1 MVGKACGQNH
11 RPREVGKQLLS
22 LRYSVWRPCPWVAP
36 PYSGW
41 AFPVQQDSSSADS
54 HRAYPE
60 LRLLGAARSLQAD
73 REGEE
78 GMIGRFLVAR
88 LLPPNITPKVEEGWS
103 EKIVLGEGGY
113 AYNRAK

>member
-1 MVGKACGQNH
+1 MGRITDRG
-11 RPREVGKQLLS
+11 RLGSSYS
-22 LRYSVWRPCPWVAP
+22 LFVIQSGDPAHGVAP

-60 LRLLGAARSLQAD
+60 LGLLGAARSLQAD

-88 LLPPNITPKVEEGWS
+88 LLPTNITPKVEEGWS
-103 EKIVLGEGGY
+103 EKIVPGEGGY
-113 AYNRAK
+113 AYNRTK